1 MDTNEYNIGIIIK
14 KDKQVEEKD
23 SKLEKIFENEKI
35 KNNNNKEEKND
46 IELNKDKNNNKKD
59 FNDNNKDI
67 KENEN
72 INIKDNNN
80 NKEDRQANQN
90 CKDSN
95 DTKISL
101 FFESVDQK
109 IKETIVCQSNESFH
123 ILEGILYEKYP
134 QYKESENYFI
144 VNGVKVNRFKT
155 LKENNIK
162 NGDKVV
168 LNIIDYDD

>member
-1 MDTNEYNIGIIIK
+1 MDKNEYNIGIIIK
-14 KDKQVEEKD
+14 KEKQIEEKD
-23 SKLEKIFENEKI
+23 EKI
-35 KNNNNKEEKND
+35 KNNNYNKEEKND
-46 IELNKDKNNNKKD
+46 IELNKDKNNNNNKKD
-59 FNDNNKDI
+59 LIDNNKDF

-72 INIKDNNN
+72 KNIKDNNN
-80 NKEDRQANQN
+80 NKEDLQANQN